1 MKKKRIHVI
10 GYSQGNNQWTWKHF
24 NRRLPNQNAKT
35 KKKKKTEYPRIM
47 GQLQEKQYKHYWN
60 IREEIKK

>member
-1 MKKKRIHVI
+1 M
-10 GYSQGNNQWTWKHF
+10 WLDT
-24 NRRLPNQNAKT
+24 AKEIINELENISIEDYQT
-35 KKKKKTEYPRIM
+35 KMQRQKKKKKTEYPRIM